1 MCVMLEMQKEKLTVQ
16 KSCIIEKDGPLG
28 SSYLHF
34 PGKYPEI
41 K

>member
-1 MCVMLEMQKEKLTVQ
+1 MLEKQKRKTDGS